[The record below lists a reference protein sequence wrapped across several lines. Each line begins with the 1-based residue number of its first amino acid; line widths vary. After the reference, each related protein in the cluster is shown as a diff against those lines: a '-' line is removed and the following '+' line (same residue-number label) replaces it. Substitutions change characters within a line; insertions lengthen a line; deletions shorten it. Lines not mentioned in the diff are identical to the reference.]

1 MRREASW
8 EKGSGIHDHSPLE
21 VGERYVDPQQGQP
34 ALQIGDYLAILR
46 LRRWL
51 VLAIAAV
58 FTIGGVLYSLTLK
71 PAYVATS
78 EVLLSSQTD
87 PTGTVPIDVSPDTE
101 AQVATSPQVAIKAKA
116 LAKSSL
122 QPTEMIKNLTV
133 SLPADSFVLDF
144 KYSAPTPA
152 EAQAGANAFAQG
164 YLDFKSGQVQDGINS
179 QIASLKTTLAQYS
192 EDYNRS
198 IEERNSHPEDSAAWL
213 QADTA
218 AQAIADLMSATNT
231 SIVQLD
237 SVEPNP
243 GEVIGAATTAKSAST
258 SPVVIVLAAAFLGL
272 IIGSVTAFVAEGMS
286 GSLRSAED
294 IERELNSPVL
304 GVLPWVPG
312 VHLRREMLVTEVAPT
327 SMAGESYRML
337 RSGLL
342 YAVKDEA
349 RVLLV
354 TSSGVGEGKTT
365 VAANLAV
372 SLAQAD
378 KRVILV
384 GGDLRRPEVHAY
396 FGVPNDR
403 GLVQVL
409 DGGDEPP
416 LVMTGVPNLRLLPSG
431 PPVEMSAQLFEG
443 GAFPELVER
452 LREAADLV
460 IIDAPPL
467 AISDPLV
474 MAEHAD
480 GILIVVDM
488 KQADKAGL
496 RRVRELLERAGL
508 SPLGLILNKF
518 EGEWSRKYGAYGAYY
533 SPYRGAGGDA
543 APGKTS
549 KRDAKAAAAGRKL
562 GREAAQRQRDQGRR
576 A

>member
-1 MRREASW
+1 
-8 EKGSGIHDHSPLE
+8 
-21 VGERYVDPQQGQP
+21 VDPQQGQP

-46 LRRWL
+46 VRRWL
-51 VLAIAAV
+51 VLAIAVV
-58 FTIGGVLYSLTLK
+58 FTVGGIVYALTLK
-71 PAYVATS
+71 ASYVATS
-78 EVLLSSQTD
+78 EVLLAASND
-87 PTGTVPIDVSPDTE
+87 PTGTIVTEISPDTE
-101 AQVATSPQVAIKAKA
+101 AQIATSPDVAIIAKPLMA
-116 LAKSSL
+116 TDLT
-122 QPTEMIKNLTV
+122 PTELISQLTV
-133 SLPADSFVLDF
+133 SLPPDSLVLDF
-144 KYSAPTPA
+144 KFTADTPA
-152 EAQAGANAFAQG
+152 NAQDGANGFANAYLEFKKNQIDAAITAQSDLLQSTIDTLKVDYKAALRADDEAQAQFLLASITANEQT
-164 YLDFKSGQVQDGINS
+164 KSQLGIV
-179 QIASLKTTLAQYS
+179 I
-192 EDYNRS
+192 
-198 IEERNSHPEDSAAWL
+198 
-213 QADTA
+213 
-218 AQAIADLMSATNT
+218 
-231 SIVQLD
+231 
-237 SVEPNP
+237 PNP
-243 GEVIGAATTAKSAST
+243 GRVIGAATTAKSAGT
-258 SPVVIVLAAAFLGL
+258 SPIIIVLAAAFLGL

-286 GSLRSAED
+286 GAIRSAED
-294 IERELNSPVL
+294 VEHELNAPIL
-304 GVLPWVPG
+304 GVLPFVPG

-342 YAVKDEA
+342 YAVKDDMS
-349 RVLLV
+349 VLLV

-409 DGGDEPP
+409 DGGEEPA

-431 PPVEMSAQLFEG
+431 PPLEMSAQLFEG
-443 GAFPELVER
+443 AAYPELLDR
-452 LREAADLV
+452 LRDAADII

-474 MAEHAD
+474 MAAYVD
-480 GILIVVDM
+480 GILLVADM
-488 KQADKAGL
+488 KQADRSAL

-508 SPLGLILNKF
+508 KPMGTILNKF

-533 SPYRGAGGDA
+533 TPYRDHTA
-543 APGKTS
+543 S
-549 KRDAKAAAAGRKL
+549 AGRPRR
-562 GREAAQRQRDQGRR
+562 GGTESTGSTARPPRDEAGPLRDQGRR

>member
-1 MRREASW
+1 
-8 EKGSGIHDHSPLE
+8 
-21 VGERYVDPQQGQP
+21 VDPQQGQP
-34 ALQIGDYLAILR
+34 ALQIGDYLATLR

-78 EVLLSSQTD
+78 EVLLSAETD
-87 PTGTVPIDVSPDTE
+87 PTGTVTQEISPDTE
-101 AQVATSPQVAIKAKA
+101 AQVATSPDVAVKAKA
-116 LAKSSL
+116 LFDTDLAA
-122 QPTEMIKNLTV
+122 TELIKNLSIT
-133 SLPADSFVLDF
+133 LPSDSFVLDF
-144 KYSAPTPA
+144 KFSAANPA
-152 EAQAGANAFAQG
+152 EAQAGANAFADA
-164 YLDFKSGQVQDGINS
+164 YLAFKTSQFQEGIDAQIESYDLQLS
-179 QIASLKTTLAQYS
+179 QLSDDL
-192 EDYNRS
+192 
-198 IEERNSHPEDSAAWL
+198 
-213 QADTA
+213 TA
-218 AQAIADLMSATNT
+218 ALKQAEEVPRGSSEWFTIQATIETIKTQIGTNT
-231 SIVQLD
+231 TSREQLKSIHPD
-237 SVEPNP
+237 P
-243 GEVIGAATTAKSAST
+243 GEVIGRATTAKSAST

-342 YAVKDEA
+342 YAVKDDA

-543 APGKTS
+543 APGKSS
-549 KRDAKAAAAGRKL
+549 KRDAKAAAAAGRKL

>member
-1 MRREASW
+1 M
-8 EKGSGIHDHSPLE
+8 
-21 VGERYVDPQQGQP
+21 DPQQGQP
-34 ALQIGDYLAILR
+34 ALQIGDYLATLR

-71 PAYVATS
+71 PSYVATS
-78 EVLLSSQTD
+78 EVLLSAQTD
-87 PTGTVPIDVSPDTE
+87 PTSSLSQEISPDTE
-101 AQVATSPQVAIKAKA
+101 AQVATSPEVAI
-116 LAKSSL
+116 LAKGMFETDMT
-122 QPTEMIKNLTV
+122 PTEMIKNLTV
-133 SLPADSFVLDF
+133 SLPSDSFVLDF
-144 KYSAPTPA
+144 KFSAPTPTTSQ
-152 EAQAGANAFAQG
+152 EGANAFAEA
-164 YLDFKSGQVQDGINS
+164 YLQFKRTQIQEGIDGQIQSLTDRLDQLNS
-179 QIASLKTTLAQYS
+179 DAQAANKILQSSPENSPDWLTAQTTLQTIQTQIGVVTTQQV
-192 EDYNRS
+192 ELQS
-198 IEERNSHPEDSAAWL
+198 IEPD
-213 QADTA
+213 
-218 AQAIADLMSATNT
+218 
-231 SIVQLD
+231 
-237 SVEPNP
+237 P
-243 GEVIGAATTAKSAST
+243 GEVIGRATTAKSAST

-272 IIGSVTAFVAEGMS
+272 IIGSVTAFVTEGMS

-342 YAVKDEA
+342 YAVKDDA
-349 RVLLV
+349 HVLLV

-443 GAFPELVER
+443 GTFPELVDR

-467 AISDPLV
+467 AISDPLL

-543 APGKTS
+543 APGKIS
-549 KRDAKAAAAGRKL
+549 RRDAKAAAAGQKKL

>member
-1 MRREASW
+1 M
-8 EKGSGIHDHSPLE
+8 
-21 VGERYVDPQQGQP
+21 DPQQGQP
-34 ALQIGDYLAILR
+34 ALQIGDYLETLR

-58 FTIGGVLYSLTLK
+58 FTIGGVLYSLTLESS
-71 PAYVATS
+71 YVATS

-122 QPTEMIKNLTV
+122 QPTQMIKNLTV

-144 KYSAPTPA
+144 EYTAPTPT

-164 YLDFKSGQVQDGINS
+164 YLDFKAEQVQDGIDS
-179 QIASLKTTLAQYS
+179 QIASLKSTLAQYS
-192 EDYNRS
+192 EDYSRA

-237 SVEPNP
+237 SVEPDP
-243 GEVIGAATTAKSAST
+243 GEIIGEATTAKSAST
-258 SPVVIVLAAAFLGL
+258 SPVVVVLAAALLGL

-342 YAVKDEA
+342 YAVKDRA
-349 RVLLV
+349 QVLLV
-354 TSSGVGEGKTT
+354 SSSGVGEGKTT

-443 GAFPELVER
+443 GAFPELVDR

-474 MAEHAD
+474 MAEHVD

-488 KQADKAGL
+488 KQADKSGL

-533 SPYRGAGGDA
+533 SPYRGAGGDV

-549 KRDAKAAAAGRKL
+549 RRDAKAAAAGEKKL

>member
-1 MRREASW
+1 MLLSAETDP
-8 EKGSGIHDHSPLE
+8 SG
-21 VGERYVDPQQGQP
+21 
-34 ALQIGDYLAILR
+34 
-46 LRRWL
+46 
-51 VLAIAAV
+51 
-58 FTIGGVLYSLTLK
+58 T
-71 PAYVATS
+71 VAT
-78 EVLLSSQTD
+78 E
-87 PTGTVPIDVSPDTE
+87 ISPDTE
-101 AQVATSPQVAIKAKA
+101 AQVATSPDVAVLAKA
-116 LAKSSL
+116 MFETDMQATELIKSV
-122 QPTEMIKNLTV
+122 TV
-133 SLPADSFVLDF
+133 SLPADSFILDF
-144 KYSAPTPA
+144 KFTAPTPA
-152 EAQAGANAFAQG
+152 EAQAGANAFAEA
-164 YLDFKSGQVQDGINS
+164 YLAFKADQFQKGIDAQVASVDAALDQLGVDLTTAIEEAEAAPRGSSEWFTAQATIETIKA
-179 QIASLKTTLAQYS
+179 QIGANTATRAQLT
-192 EDYNRS
+192 S
-198 IEERNSHPEDSAAWL
+198 IEPD
-213 QADTA
+213 
-218 AQAIADLMSATNT
+218 
-231 SIVQLD
+231 
-237 SVEPNP
+237 P
-243 GEVIGAATTAKSAST
+243 GDVIGRATTAKSAST

-294 IERELNSPVL
+294 IERELNSPVI

-443 GAFPELVER
+443 GAFPELVDR

-488 KQADKAGL
+488 KQADKSGL

-508 SPLGLILNKF
+508 TPLGLILNKF

-533 SPYRGAGGDA
+533 SPYRGAGGDV

-549 KRDAKAAAAGRKL
+549 RRDAKAAAAGQKQL

>member
-1 MRREASW
+1 M
-8 EKGSGIHDHSPLE
+8 
-21 VGERYVDPQQGQP
+21 
-34 ALQIGDYLAILR
+34 
-46 LRRWL
+46 
-51 VLAIAAV
+51 
-58 FTIGGVLYSLTLK
+58 
-71 PAYVATS
+71 
-78 EVLLSSQTD
+78 
-87 PTGTVPIDVSPDTE
+87 
-101 AQVATSPQVAIKAKA
+101 
-116 LAKSSL
+116 
-122 QPTEMIKNLTV
+122 
-133 SLPADSFVLDF
+133 
-144 KYSAPTPA
+144 
-152 EAQAGANAFAQG
+152 
-164 YLDFKSGQVQDGINS
+164 
-179 QIASLKTTLAQYS
+179 
-192 EDYNRS
+192 
-198 IEERNSHPEDSAAWL
+198 
-213 QADTA
+213 
-218 AQAIADLMSATNT
+218 
-231 SIVQLD
+231 
-237 SVEPNP
+237 
-243 GEVIGAATTAKSAST
+243 
-258 SPVVIVLAAAFLGL
+258 IVLAAAFLGL

-443 GAFPELVER
+443 GAFPELVDR

-488 KQADKAGL
+488 KQADKSGL

-543 APGKTS
+543 VPAKPS
-549 KRDAKAAAAGRKL
+549 RRDAKAAAAGQKKL

>member
-1 MRREASW
+1 M
-8 EKGSGIHDHSPLE
+8 
-21 VGERYVDPQQGQP
+21 DPQQGQP
-34 ALQIGDYLAILR
+34 ALQIGDYLATLR

-78 EVLLSSQTD
+78 EVLLSAETD
-87 PTGTVPIDVSPDTE
+87 PTGVVTQEISPDTE
-101 AQVATSPQVAIKAKA
+101 AQVATSPDVAVKAKA
-116 LAKSSL
+116 LFDTDLSA
-122 QPTEMIKNLTV
+122 TELIKNLAIT
-133 SLPADSFVLDF
+133 LPSDSFVLDF
-144 KYSAPTPA
+144 KFSAANPA
-152 EAQAGANAFAQG
+152 EAQAGANAFADA
-164 YLDFKSGQVQDGINS
+164 YLAFKTSQFQEGIDAQIESYDLQLS
-179 QIASLKTTLAQYS
+179 QLSDDL
-192 EDYNRS
+192 
-198 IEERNSHPEDSAAWL
+198 
-213 QADTA
+213 TA
-218 AQAIADLMSATNT
+218 ALKQAEEVPRGSSEWFTIQATIETIKTQIGTNT
-231 SIVQLD
+231 ASREQLKSIHPD
-237 SVEPNP
+237 P
-243 GEVIGAATTAKSAST
+243 GEVIGRATTAKSAST

-342 YAVKDEA
+342 YAVKDDA

-488 KQADKAGL
+488 KQADKGGL

>member
-1 MRREASW
+1 M
-8 EKGSGIHDHSPLE
+8 
-21 VGERYVDPQQGQP
+21 
-34 ALQIGDYLAILR
+34 
-46 LRRWL
+46 
-51 VLAIAAV
+51 
-58 FTIGGVLYSLTLK
+58 
-71 PAYVATS
+71 
-78 EVLLSSQTD
+78 
-87 PTGTVPIDVSPDTE
+87 
-101 AQVATSPQVAIKAKA
+101 
-116 LAKSSL
+116 
-122 QPTEMIKNLTV
+122 
-133 SLPADSFVLDF
+133 
-144 KYSAPTPA
+144 
-152 EAQAGANAFAQG
+152 
-164 YLDFKSGQVQDGINS
+164 
-179 QIASLKTTLAQYS
+179 
-192 EDYNRS
+192 
-198 IEERNSHPEDSAAWL
+198 
-213 QADTA
+213 
-218 AQAIADLMSATNT
+218 
-231 SIVQLD
+231 QLD
-237 SVEPNP
+237 SVEPDP
-243 GEVIGAATTAKSAST
+243 GEVIGRATTAKSAST

-272 IIGSVTAFVAEGMS
+272 IIGSVTAFVVEGMS

-342 YAVKDEA
+342 YAVKDDA

-488 KQADKAGL
+488 KQADKGGL

>member
-1 MRREASW
+1 
-8 EKGSGIHDHSPLE
+8 
-21 VGERYVDPQQGQP
+21 
-34 ALQIGDYLAILR
+34 LR

-71 PAYVATS
+71 PSYVAQS
-78 EVLLSSQTD
+78 EVLLSAQTD

-116 LAKSSL
+116 LAKTSL

-133 SLPADSFVLDF
+133 SLPADSIVLDF

-164 YLDFKSGQVQDGINS
+164 YLDFKSEQVQDGIDS

-192 EDYNRS
+192 VDYNRA
-198 IEERNSHPEDSAAWL
+198 IEERNAHPEDSAAWL

-237 SVEPNP
+237 SVEPQP
-243 GEVIGAATTAKSAST
+243 GSIIGAATTAKSAST

-443 GAFPELVER
+443 GAFPELVDR

-488 KQADKAGL
+488 KQADKSGL

-508 SPLGLILNKF
+508 TPLGLILNKF

-533 SPYRGAGGDA
+533 SPYRGAGGDV

-549 KRDAKAAAAGRKL
+549 RRDAKAAAAGQKKL